1 MAIQLAVLNVIKELK
16 KSGKI
21 PSKFLVHIPKLK
33 DCEDWGKAI
42 FLGKINYS
50 FKFSK
55 LDGGLI
61 ELGGNL
67 YYINAAQLQ
76 FIAKEWK
83 WNTSKNIIVTEE
95 E

>member
-1 MAIQLAVLNVIKELK
+1 MSVQLAMLNAIKELK

-21 PSKFLVHIPKLK
+21 SAKILAHIPKLK
-33 DCEDWGKAI
+33 DCEDWGKAV

-61 ELGGNL
+61 ELGGNM
-67 YYINAAQLQ
+67 YYINSAQLQ

-83 WNTSKNIIVTEE
+83 WNTAKIVSVIEE
-95 E
+95 

>member
-1 MAIQLAVLNVIKELK
+1 MSVQLAMLNAIKELK

-21 PSKFLVHIPKLK
+21 SAKILAHIQKLK
-33 DCEDWGKAI
+33 DCEDWGKAV

-61 ELGGNL
+61 ELGGNM
-67 YYINAAQLQ
+67 YYINNAQLQ

-83 WNTSKNIIVTEE
+83 WNTAKIVSVIEE
-95 E
+95 